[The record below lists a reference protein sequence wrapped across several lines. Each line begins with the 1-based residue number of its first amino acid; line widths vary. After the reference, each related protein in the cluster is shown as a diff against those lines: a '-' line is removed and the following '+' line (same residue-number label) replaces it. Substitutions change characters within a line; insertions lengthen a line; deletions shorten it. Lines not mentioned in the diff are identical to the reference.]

1 MAEANR
7 QLEEILIGGLGTVL
21 GRVGITGEVAQ
32 LERLSGGANM
42 ESWAFACGGEAFVL
56 RRAPSAEMMAG
67 RSLDH
72 AGEAAL
78 IRAARAA
85 GVPAPEVIAE
95 LGKDDSIGSGFVMRR
110 IAGSAV
116 PASLLDRGGAELL
129 DDLGAALA
137 AIHRVDPGKVAHLP
151 RLDAAAGV
159 EGLAAQFASHGG
171 DRPIIALG
179 LAWLRAKVPAPIE
192 PRLIHGDFRIG
203 NLMAQAEGAG
213 IRLTGVLD
221 WELAHLGDFHEDLAF
236 GCMAVWRFGRLD
248 RPGFGLGSLDD
259 LVAAYRK
266 AGGAPVDPARFRFWL
281 VYRTVWWALGCL
293 QMGAYWRSGADRSIE
308 RVVVARRAAEQEL
321 DLLLLLEIEAP
332 LAEQER
338 AMPQSPAQLPAPT
351 GEPDTGE
358 MLGAVSEWLSSIKER
373 FSGRDRFDLAVAR
386 NALGIAAR
394 ELAIRPDPHD
404 RVLADALLAGETTL
418 SQPGLLARLRRM
430 ALDKLVAD
438 QPKYPS
444 LAQAREQWT
453 A

>member
-21 GRVGITGEVAQ
+21 GRVGIAGEVAQ